1 MKPKIW
7 VRRWAVTESSSGL
20 VDFYPS
26 AKARAVDGFAQMHY
40 SAFLSIFR
48 IPLEPEK
55 VYSLRAKGTAR
66 LS

>member
-1 MKPKIW
+1 M
-7 VRRWAVTESSSGL
+7 TESSSGL